1 MKKVGVVL
9 SGCGVYDGAEIHET
23 VLTLLAIARN
33 GAQAVCFAPDKQQA
47 DVINHLT
54 GEPMQ
59 ETRNVLIE
67 AARITRGDIRPL
79 AQAVSTE
86 LDALIVPGGFG
97 AAKNLSNFASQGSES
112 RVDSD
117 LAALAVAMHQ
127 AGKPLGFMCIAPAM
141 LPKIFD
147 FPLRLTIGT
156 DIDTAEVLE
165 EMGAE
170 HVPCPVDDI
179 VVDED
184 NKIVT
189 TPPICWRRTSLRPR
203 VVSINW
209 YHVCWCW
216 LNEKGVTAFLRRI
229 FLRAVV
235 VLAVFWGGGIAL
247 FSVMP
252 VPFSAVMVE
261 RQLSAWLSGDFGYVA
276 HSDWVSMDEI
286 SPWMGLAV
294 IAAEDQKFPEHWGF
308 DVSAIEKA
316 LAHNERNENRIRG
329 ASTLSQQTAKNL
341 FLWDGRSWVRKGL
354 EAGLTLG
361 METVWSKK
369 RILTV
374 YLNIAEFGDGVFGV
388 EAAAQRYFHKPAS
401 RLSLSEAALLAAVLP
416 NPLRFK
422 ANAPSGYVRSR
433 QAWIMRQMRQ
443 LGGESFMRENKL
455 Y

>member
-1 MKKVGVVL
+1 M
-9 SGCGVYDGAEIHET
+9 
-23 VLTLLAIARN
+23 
-33 GAQAVCFAPDKQQA
+33 
-47 DVINHLT
+47 
-54 GEPMQ
+54 
-59 ETRNVLIE
+59 
-67 AARITRGDIRPL
+67 
-79 AQAVSTE
+79 
-86 LDALIVPGGFG
+86 
-97 AAKNLSNFASQGSES
+97 
-112 RVDSD
+112 
-117 LAALAVAMHQ
+117 
-127 AGKPLGFMCIAPAM
+127 
-141 LPKIFD
+141 
-147 FPLRLTIGT
+147 
-156 DIDTAEVLE
+156 
-165 EMGAE
+165 
-170 HVPCPVDDI
+170 
-179 VVDED
+179 
-184 NKIVT
+184 
-189 TPPICWRRTSLRPR
+189 RT
-203 VVSINW
+203 
-209 YHVCWCW
+209 
-216 LNEKGVTAFLRRI
+216 GVTAFLRRI
-229 FLRAVV
+229 FLRAVI
-235 VLAVFWGGGIAL
+235 VLGVFWGGGIAL

-261 RQLSAWLSGDFGYVA
+261 RQLGAWLSGDFGYVA

-422 ANAPSGYVRSR
+422 ANAPSGYVRSH

>member
-1 MKKVGVVL
+1 M
-9 SGCGVYDGAEIHET
+9 
-23 VLTLLAIARN
+23 
-33 GAQAVCFAPDKQQA
+33 
-47 DVINHLT
+47 
-54 GEPMQ
+54 
-59 ETRNVLIE
+59 
-67 AARITRGDIRPL
+67 
-79 AQAVSTE
+79 
-86 LDALIVPGGFG
+86 
-97 AAKNLSNFASQGSES
+97 
-112 RVDSD
+112 
-117 LAALAVAMHQ
+117 
-127 AGKPLGFMCIAPAM
+127 
-141 LPKIFD
+141 
-147 FPLRLTIGT
+147 
-156 DIDTAEVLE
+156 
-165 EMGAE
+165 
-170 HVPCPVDDI
+170 
-179 VVDED
+179 
-184 NKIVT
+184 
-189 TPPICWRRTSLRPR
+189 RT
-203 VVSINW
+203 
-209 YHVCWCW
+209 
-216 LNEKGVTAFLRRI
+216 GVTAFLRRI
-229 FLRAVV
+229 FLRAVI
-235 VLAVFWGGGIAL
+235 VLGVFWGGGIAL

-261 RQLSAWLSGDFGYVA
+261 RQLGAWLSGDFGYVA

-401 RLSLSEAALLAAVLP
+401 RLSRSEAALLAAVLP

>member
-1 MKKVGVVL
+1 MKKG
-9 SGCGVYDGAEIHET
+9 IT
-23 VLTLLAIARN
+23 AI
-33 GAQAVCFAPDKQQA
+33 
-47 DVINHLT
+47 
-54 GEPMQ
+54 
-59 ETRNVLIE
+59 
-67 AARITRGDIRPL
+67 
-79 AQAVSTE
+79 
-86 LDALIVPGGFG
+86 
-97 AAKNLSNFASQGSES
+97 
-112 RVDSD
+112 
-117 LAALAVAMHQ
+117 
-127 AGKPLGFMCIAPAM
+127 
-141 LPKIFD
+141 
-147 FPLRLTIGT
+147 
-156 DIDTAEVLE
+156 
-165 EMGAE
+165 
-170 HVPCPVDDI
+170 
-179 VVDED
+179 
-184 NKIVT
+184 
-189 TPPICWRRTSLRPR
+189 
-203 VVSINW
+203 
-209 YHVCWCW
+209 
-216 LNEKGVTAFLRRI
+216 LRRI
-229 FLRAVV
+229 FLRAVI

-252 VPFSAVMVE
+252 VPFSAVMIE
-261 RQLSAWLSGDFGYVA
+261 RQLGAWLSGDFGYVA

-294 IAAEDQKFPEHWGF
+294 IAAEDQKFPDHWGF

-388 EAAAQRYFHKPAS
+388 EAAAQRYFDKPAS

>member
-1 MKKVGVVL
+1 M
-9 SGCGVYDGAEIHET
+9 
-23 VLTLLAIARN
+23 
-33 GAQAVCFAPDKQQA
+33 
-47 DVINHLT
+47 
-54 GEPMQ
+54 
-59 ETRNVLIE
+59 
-67 AARITRGDIRPL
+67 
-79 AQAVSTE
+79 
-86 LDALIVPGGFG
+86 
-97 AAKNLSNFASQGSES
+97 
-112 RVDSD
+112 
-117 LAALAVAMHQ
+117 
-127 AGKPLGFMCIAPAM
+127 
-141 LPKIFD
+141 
-147 FPLRLTIGT
+147 
-156 DIDTAEVLE
+156 
-165 EMGAE
+165 
-170 HVPCPVDDI
+170 
-179 VVDED
+179 
-184 NKIVT
+184 
-189 TPPICWRRTSLRPR
+189 RT
-203 VVSINW
+203 
-209 YHVCWCW
+209 
-216 LNEKGVTAFLRRI
+216 GVTAFLRRI
-229 FLRAVV
+229 FLRAVI
-235 VLAVFWGGGIAL
+235 VLGVFWGGGIAL

-261 RQLSAWLSGDFGYVA
+261 RQLGAWLSGDFGYVA

-341 FLWDGRSWVRKGL
+341 FLWNGRSWVRKGL

-374 YLNIAEFGDGVFGV
+374 YLNIAEFGDGIFGV

>member
-1 MKKVGVVL
+1 M
-9 SGCGVYDGAEIHET
+9 
-23 VLTLLAIARN
+23 R
-33 GAQAVCFAPDKQQA
+33 
-47 DVINHLT
+47 
-54 GEPMQ
+54 
-59 ETRNVLIE
+59 
-67 AARITRGDIRPL
+67 
-79 AQAVSTE
+79 
-86 LDALIVPGGFG
+86 
-97 AAKNLSNFASQGSES
+97 
-112 RVDSD
+112 
-117 LAALAVAMHQ
+117 
-127 AGKPLGFMCIAPAM
+127 
-141 LPKIFD
+141 
-147 FPLRLTIGT
+147 
-156 DIDTAEVLE
+156 
-165 EMGAE
+165 
-170 HVPCPVDDI
+170 
-179 VVDED
+179 
-184 NKIVT
+184 
-189 TPPICWRRTSLRPR
+189 
-203 VVSINW
+203 
-209 YHVCWCW
+209 
-216 LNEKGVTAFLRRI
+216 KGVTAFLRRI
-229 FLRAVV
+229 FLRVVV

-261 RQLSAWLSGDFGYVA
+261 RQLGAWLSGDFGYVA

-294 IAAEDQKFPEHWGF
+294 IAAEDQKFPDHWGF
-308 DVSAIEKA
+308 DVTAIEKA

-374 YLNIAEFGDGVFGV
+374 YLNIAEFGDGIFGV

-416 NPLRFK
+416 KPLRFK
-422 ANAPSGYVRSR
+422 ANAPSGYVRNR